1 VHAAGEVKAKAV
13 EAETEVTRN
22 SQVSDAALL
31 SATDN
36 AKSVMKTASPGI
48 VVTSTET
55 PPSAMADV
63 SDHRSSDNGLQSASC
78 DAGSAALNSDRVPP
92 ASRGSE
98 DARETTERSEG
109 GNVSCVRDLINEA
122 IEKTLQDPLEQCQSL
137 TPSPSL
143 GGQFYCFT
151 PFITRP

>member
-1 VHAAGEVKAKAV
+1 VHATGEVRATAA

-31 SATDN
+31 NETDGDI
-36 AKSVMKTASPGI
+36 AKSVMKTASPG
-48 VVTSTET
+48 VVMTCTET
-55 PPSAMADV
+55 PPSAMADI
-63 SDHRSSDNGLQSASC
+63 SDRQSSDSGLQPASC

-98 DARETTERSEG
+98 DARETMERSEG

-137 TPSPSL
+137 TPPPSL
-143 GGQFYCFT
+143 GGQF
-151 PFITRP
+151 